1 MPHTENAIRRARS
14 SAGLQGDGDEYVQHP
29 LRQRGGVLRLW
40 DAGAGGG
47 SDLAGGRL
55 FNVISFLESRPR
67 NTTAV
72 ALENTIVSEI
82 TYDNFSAYFREKP
95 AKIMSLLQ
103 HMSARMR
110 QMQKAYVDTCH
121 ALEVYGD
128 KAKLAAE
135 HGRVD
140 RQPQPDVQPAEGHVP
155 VRIPRGREIDTHPR
169 LLAGGIFFT
178 VILFAD
184 TGCGNWKI
192 RYTEGERDTRRALRR
207 AREKGANG

>member
-1 MPHTENAIRRARS
+1 MPHTEKRYKKGEIICRPKEMVMSMYNILYGSVGVYFDYGTPEQVEVVTLRE
-14 SAGLQGDGDEYVQHP
+14 GDF
-29 LRQRGGVLRLW
+29 
-40 DAGAGGG
+40 
-47 SDLAGGRL
+47 

-128 KAKLAAE
+128 KAKLGGGGTASGPTATT
-135 HGRVD
+135 R
-140 RQPQPDVQPAEGHVP
+140 DVQPAEGHVP
-155 VRIPRGREIDTHPR
+155 VPCT
-169 LLAGGIFFT
+169 T
-178 VILFAD
+178 
-184 TGCGNWKI
+184 KK
-192 RYTEGERDTRRALRR
+192 
-207 AREKGANG
+207 EK

>member
-1 MPHTENAIRRARS
+1 MSMYNILYGSVGVYFDYGTPEQVEVVTLRE
-14 SAGLQGDGDEYVQHP
+14 GDF
-29 LRQRGGVLRLW
+29 
-40 DAGAGGG
+40 
-47 SDLAGGRL
+47 

-128 KAKLAAE
+128 KARLTAE
-135 HGRVD
+135 HGEWTDSHNRTYNLLK
-140 RQPQPDVQPAEGHVP
+140 RHVP
-155 VRIPRGREIDTHPR
+155 VHVPRRREIDTHPPAFGR
-169 LLAGGIFFT
+169 GYFYRYPICRYGL
-178 VILFAD
+178 
-184 TGCGNWKI
+184 WKLENPV
-192 RYTEGERDTRRALRR
+192 Y
-207 AREKGANG
+207 

>member
-1 MPHTENAIRRARS
+1 MFPFLYFVDTLSHFLRKAHTKLRQQAHFRRFFMPHTEKRYKKGEIICRPKEMVMSMYNILYGSVGVYFDYGTPEQVAVVTMRE
-14 SAGLQGDGDEYVQHP
+14 GDF
-29 LRQRGGVLRLW
+29 
-40 DAGAGGG
+40 
-47 SDLAGGRL
+47 

-135 HGRVD
+135 HGEWTDSHNR
-140 RQPQPDVQPAEGHVP
+140 
-155 VRIPRGREIDTHPR
+155 TYN
-169 LLAGGIFFT
+169 LLKAMFPS
-178 VILFAD
+178 V
-184 TGCGNWKI
+184 
-192 RYTEGERDTRRALRR
+192 YHEE
-207 AREKGANG
+207 EK